1 MGFNSVFIGLIYG
14 HGAFKIFMRT
24 NFYYGSA
31 YALIG
36 VLTYV
41 LKIHYGSAYALIG
54 VLTYVLKI
62 HSVNRF

>member
-1 MGFNSVFIGLIYG
+1 
-14 HGAFKIFMRT
+14 MRT